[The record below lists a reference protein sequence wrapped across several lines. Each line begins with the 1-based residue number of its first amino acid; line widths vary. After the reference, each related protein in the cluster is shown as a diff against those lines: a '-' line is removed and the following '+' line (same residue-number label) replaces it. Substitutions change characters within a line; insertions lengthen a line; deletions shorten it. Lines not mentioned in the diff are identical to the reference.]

1 MCREKT
7 SRKNITYLELKLH
20 ISFLMLWNEEARNT
34 YYCCYYQNEEQ
45 FVISTNGA
53 LFRMTQG
60 RFWAILHIWTA
71 RPWTSWNRRNKETW
85 VSLLAIPH
93 KYIPIGIRANKFISY
108 NHIKKNVPKEKENII
123 CRTTNFM
130 QAGRYT
136 FRIWLHSVPTGLV
149 CKNNSP
155 PVFTGPVDI
164 VLY

>member
-93 KYIPIGIRANKFISY
+93 KYIPIGTRASKFISY
-108 NHIKKNVPKEKENII
+108 NHIKKMCPKKRKILFAELLTSCKLDGTPSAFDSTR
-123 CRTTNFM
+123 CQLDLSVKTTL
-130 QAGRYT
+130 R
-136 FRIWLHSVPTGLV
+136 LSSLV
-149 CKNNSP
+149 QW
-155 PVFTGPVDI
+155 T
-164 VLY
+164 